1 MSIVWP
7 KVKGADARC
16 VGLPEA
22 GPEGAIYDM
31 VLEKGIVRIWLRVGG
46 PDAER
51 ELGLE
56 VPYQLFK
63 DQLVVSG
70 DDGSKMVVDFTYE
83 DGKLT
88 LSNPR
93 GWECG
98 DWAIFTTKPWIRQ

>member
-1 MSIVWP
+1 
-7 KVKGADARC
+7 
-16 VGLPEA
+16 
-22 GPEGAIYDM
+22 M
-31 VLEKGIVRIWLRVGG
+31 VLEKAWSDMAPGRR
-46 PDAER
+46 PEAER

-56 VPYQLFK
+56 VPYQFFK

-70 DDGSKMVVDFTYE
+70 TDGSRTVVDFTYG

-98 DWAIFTTKPWIRQ
+98 GRAIFTTKPWIRQ